1 MDQIKHDD
9 KVPRVST
16 DTSPDGVYSGLRHQ
30 ALSVS
35 RIESGIDERPSTAP
49 AWGLL
54 MESGYD
60 DATMTLFALADGTTS
75 IYFSNGG
82 GVIGGH
88 GHETV
93 RNANTQLLKQANQD
107 LRLFELRDLFPI
119 PANDHTLF
127 YILTDSGVLS
137 AGGNTDDLGYGRHA
151 LSTLF
156 HAAHEVITQ
165 LRLISEAGEDDS

>member
-1 MDQIKHDD
+1 MDRPDD
-9 KVPRVST
+9 IVPRVST
-16 DTSPDGVYSGLRHQ
+16 DTTPDGTYSRLRHR

-35 RIESGIDERPSTAP
+35 RIELGIDERPSTAP
-49 AWGLL
+49 VWGIM

-93 RNANTQLLKQANQD
+93 RNANVELLKEANQH
-107 LRLFELRDLFPI
+107 LRLVQPRDAFPV
-119 PANDHTLF
+119 PANDNTIF
-127 YILTDSGVLS
+127 YLLTDSGVL
-137 AGGNTDDLGYGRHA
+137 AAAANTDDLGYGRHA

-165 LRLISEAGEDDS
+165 LRLISEAAEGDS